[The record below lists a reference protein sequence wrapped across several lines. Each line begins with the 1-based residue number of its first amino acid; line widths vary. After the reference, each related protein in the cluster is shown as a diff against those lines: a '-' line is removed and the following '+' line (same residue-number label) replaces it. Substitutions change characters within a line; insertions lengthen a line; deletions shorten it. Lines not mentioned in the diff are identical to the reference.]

1 MYYVLVYNVCFNVF
15 KEIDVL
21 ICCLVFLL
29 LFRVVLNID
38 YFLKLCIFDL
48 KIKW

>member
-21 ICCLVFLL
+21 ICCFFL